1 MDVRD
6 VRLGEGGHAGQH
18 AVSVGNQIIA
28 PIAHMHVVIRD
39 RSFLNARHLFG
50 DPVQGGHCA
59 EPIAT
64 SHFNPD
70 ALLREARPGTRRP

>member
-39 RSFLNARHLFG
+39 RSFSKCSPFVRRSGARR
-50 DPVQGGHCA
+50 
-59 EPIAT
+59 
-64 SHFNPD
+64 
-70 ALLREARPGTRRP
+70 ALR